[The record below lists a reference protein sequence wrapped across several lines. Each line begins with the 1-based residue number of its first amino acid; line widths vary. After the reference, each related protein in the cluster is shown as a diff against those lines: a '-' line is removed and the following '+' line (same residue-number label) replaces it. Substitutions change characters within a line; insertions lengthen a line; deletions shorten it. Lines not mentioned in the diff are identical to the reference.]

1 MDAGAAAT
9 AGRSFQ
15 PLGLR
20 RIPRVKVHRSI
31 ESLIPVLPRSG
42 PPPAVLVGLCSHGL
56 AILRSLTA
64 KGVPVVVIESNWSQP
79 SAQSRHGLKLHHDD
93 LYGESLVALLLE
105 LADVLPARPVV
116 FVTNDKMVRLLN
128 GRRDLRAK
136 VHLPF
141 PRPDLLIDLIEK
153 DRLGPLAS
161 RQGLRVPETHA
172 LSGDDARAVDDAAL
186 SGVHFPAVAKPA
198 IPMAAVKAE
207 IVPDRASLQRL
218 ASAHPEIGRWLLQ
231 QWIEGGDER
240 VHFTAH
246 YFDRSGRA
254 RASVAGQKI
263 RQVPRTLG
271 NSSAARGVDR
281 PDLIEEGLRLFRGL
295 DVQGIVSVEFKL
307 DREGVPWFIETTV
320 GRSDYWLKT
329 LLVNGVDLPAI
340 VYSDLAGVDL
350 GASDRQR
357 NRYAWVDGERDLWVF
372 LESWSDPSVSKR
384 RLLLQLIEPKRFA
397 LFDVRDPRP
406 YAAWLGP
413 LARRI
418 TSGVA
423 RRVFRKRESREPHGN
438 GSEPPPAAAS
448 VSSAPVT
455 RD

>member
-1 MDAGAAAT
+1 M
-9 AGRSFQ
+9 
-15 PLGLR
+15 
-20 RIPRVKVHRSI
+20 KVHRSVP
-31 ESLIPVLPRSG
+31 SLIRTLPQGG

-56 AILRSLTA
+56 AILRSLSR
-64 KGVPVVVIESNWSQP
+64 KGVPVVVIESNWTQP
-79 SAQSRHGLKLHHDD
+79 SARTRYGLKLHHDD

-105 LADVLPARPVV
+105 LSAVLPERPVV

-128 GRRDLRAK
+128 DNEELRAR

-141 PRPDLLIDLIEK
+141 PRPALLVDLIEK

-161 RQGLRVPETHA
+161 GQGLRVPETHA
-172 LSGDDARAVDDAAL
+172 LSSGDARAAAGTAL
-186 SGVHFPAVAKPA
+186 KGVRFPAVAKPA

-207 IVPDRASLQRL
+207 VVRDATSLQRL
-218 ASAHPEIGRWLLQ
+218 ASAHPEIERWLLQ

-254 RASVAGQKI
+254 RASFAGQKI

-271 NSSAARGVDR
+271 NSSAARGVNR

-295 DVQGIVSVEFKL
+295 EYRGIASVEFKL
-307 DREGVPWFIETTV
+307 DDDGVPWFIEATV

-340 VYSDLAGVDL
+340 VYSDLTGVDL
-350 GASDRQR
+350 RASECQR
-357 NRYAWVDGERDLWVF
+357 NRFAWVDGERDLWVY
-372 LESWSDPSVSKR
+372 LESWSDPRVPKG
-384 RLLLQLIEPKRFA
+384 RLVAQLLEPKRFA
-397 LFDVRDPRP
+397 LFDARDPAP

-418 TSGVA
+418 TSGIA
-423 RRVFRKRESREPHGN
+423 RRVFRAGGAPGSRDD
-438 GSEPPPAAAS
+438 GSASRAAAVPTS
-448 VSSAPVT
+448 PAT
-455 RD
+455 RE